1 MEHVPATDLIIAA
14 TEAVYDAFGD
24 APVFSCLTGSAATD
38 SDTSDSDIDLLV
50 VLPNELPAAEAFPR
64 REKFTRNYIRLHT
77 PFDRTPDL
85 QWPGEVC
92 YAADLDAAINGGAFD
107 LTSRP
112 QLRLCPEDQ
121 PYRYWASMCTA
132 GTPLTGSAAFTD
144 YSTQCL
150 ATLINH
156 IEFNTLCAG
165 PPISG
170 QQPDIDPPELAEW
183 GVKPTVTAGHLACTG
198 EPEAVRAWR
207 RSLQEPSSQPRLD
220 SWIERWRRLAA
231 QESEPFRASNGARPD
246 LGSMIAHARRPV

>member
-1 MEHVPATDLIIAA
+1 MPAADLIAA
-14 TEAVYDAFGD
+14 LTDAVDDAFGD
-24 APVFSCLTGSAATD
+24 APVFSCLTGSTATD
-38 SDTSDSDIDLLV
+38 SDTRDSDIDLLV

-77 PFDRTPDL
+77 TFDRIPDL
-85 QWPGEVC
+85 QWPAEVC

-132 GTPLTGSAAFTD
+132 GIPLTGSAAFTD
-144 YSTQCL
+144 YSTRCL

-156 IEFNTLCAG
+156 IEFNTLCTG

-170 QQPDIDPPELAEW
+170 QHSDIHPPELAEW
-183 GVKPTVTAGHLACTG
+183 GVKPTVTAGHIARTG
-198 EPEAVRAWR
+198 ESETVRAWR
-207 RSLQEPSSQPRLD
+207 ESLREPSNQPRLD
-220 SWIERWRRLAA
+220 SWIEHWRCLAA
-231 QESEPFRASNGARPD
+231 QESETIRTSNGARPD
-246 LGSMIAHARRPV
+246 PGSRIAHDPRPV